1 VVLGAGQYHDE
12 ISKLT
17 NAKFMLHSCG
27 SVYPLINEFI
37 EIGFDLLN
45 PVQPRA
51 RNMEPERLKEKFGD
65 KLCFLGGIDTQ
76 RLLPFGTVS
85 EIRKAVKRVG

>member
-1 VVLGAGQYHDE
+1 
-12 ISKLT
+12 
-17 NAKFMLHSCG
+17 MLHSCG